1 MSYATIT
8 GITIAIAVVVVIGIG
23 LLSYM
28 SSLIKSAYQIKV
40 EMRSDLE
47 NGLKKIEEELR
58 QKSKWMRSEVGED
71 VVKMKD
77 AIERENDRRLTQIQE
92 QLQGIVREADEA
104 SRAERGDLRAA
115 LLQVRQSVS
124 ALDKDVSALKD
135 EAARRAA
142 LGRPAQARREAD
154 RDTEAGAVSIAASLQ
169 GSGGGSPDASPE
181 AASAARAANGGGD
194 VPSSRPAAPTAAAK
208 SGDSERSTGNRPPGP
223 TASGG
228 SQRVALQDFGDKN
241 A

>member
-71 VVKMKD
+71 VSKMRES
-77 AIERENDRRLTQIQE
+77 IERENDRRLA
-92 QLQGIVREADEA
+92 QLQERLQAIVKEAEDA
-104 SRAERGDLRAA
+104 SRAERADLRTA
-115 LLQVRQSVS
+115 LAQVRQSVAS
-124 ALDKDVSALKD
+124 LDKDLAALKD

-142 LGRPAQARREAD
+142 IGRPPQARKEAEREA
-154 RDTEAGAVSIAASLQ
+154 EAMAAAPSATPSPTAV
-169 GSGGGSPDASPE
+169 
-181 AASAARAANGGGD
+181 
-194 VPSSRPAAPTAAAK
+194 PAAPAPAGPPAESAGAGS
-208 SGDSERSTGNRPPGP
+208 SGEASPASAGGAGNRPSGP
-223 TASGG
+223 VSASG
-228 SQRVALQDFGDKN
+228 SQRIALQDFGDKSG
-241 A
+241 